1 MANYGWYVMPPTVHK
16 LVEHG
21 AEIANYMNLP
31 LGQYSEEAQ
40 EALKKEIR
48 NARLNKTCKIS
59 RLNVMKNQ
67 YHYMLIRTDPVVSSS
82 VADPVHFFPDPDPT

>member
-1 MANYGWYVMPPTVHK
+1 MVYVMPPTVHK
-16 LVEHG
+16 LLEHG
-21 AEIANYMNLP
+21 AEIANSMKLP

-67 YHYMLIRTDPVVSSS
+67 YHYMLI
-82 VADPVHFFPDPDPT
+82 